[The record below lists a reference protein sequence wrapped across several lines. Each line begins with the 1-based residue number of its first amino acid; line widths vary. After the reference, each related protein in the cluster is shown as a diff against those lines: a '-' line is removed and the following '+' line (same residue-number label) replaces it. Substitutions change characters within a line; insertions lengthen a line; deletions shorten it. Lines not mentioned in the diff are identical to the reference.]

1 MEVSVCGSGPDWC
14 LDVPYACSLSLLGKA
29 GVFVKRMFCS
39 SSCLAAHAI
48 MNVLHDQNPG
58 ISVNKILGIHLLTN
72 LNTAVRYKLGDFQF
86 LVYVWGRCF
95 NFFSFKPVGLFSAF
109 SVLKVDLCLPFYSR
123 NLCYFWC
130 KTRVSK
136 CPCFL
141 LRIFLSFH
149 LPKAALVQC
158 DP

>member
-1 MEVSVCGSGPDWC
+1 MSGCALCTFTVSSGKSGSLC
-14 LDVPYACSLSLLGKA
+14 EKDVLLQSLPCSTCYNECAPWPKSRHRCK
-29 GVFVKRMFCS
+29 
-39 SSCLAAHAI
+39 
-48 MNVLHDQNPG
+48 QNPG
-58 ISVNKILGIHLLTN
+58 NILGIHLLTN

-86 LVYVWGRCF
+86 LVYVWGCCF
-95 NFFSFKPVGLFSAF
+95 NFFSFKPVSLFSAF